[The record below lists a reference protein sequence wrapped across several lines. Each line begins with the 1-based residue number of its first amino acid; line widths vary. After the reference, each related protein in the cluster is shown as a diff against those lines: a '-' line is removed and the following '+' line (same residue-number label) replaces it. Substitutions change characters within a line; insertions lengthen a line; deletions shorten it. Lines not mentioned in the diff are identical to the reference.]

1 MINKIENKLEELMID
16 CQDIQNL
23 VAITEDLNYSI
34 EEFQALKK
42 EEIKEKIS
50 EQRTIVKSTQKNTVS
65 LMDKLSQII
74 DEMLKEKSQ

>member
-50 EQRTIVKSTQKNTVS
+50 EQRTIVKSTQKNIVS

>member
-1 MINKIENKLEELMID
+1 MID

-50 EQRTIVKSTQKNTVS
+50 EQRTIVKSTQKNIVS

>member
-50 EQRTIVKSTQKNTVS
+50 EQRTIVKSTQKNIVS

-74 DEMLKEKSQ
+74 DEILKEKSQ

>member
-1 MINKIENKLEELMID
+1 MKNKIENKLEELMID

-50 EQRTIVKSTQKNTVS
+50 EQRTIVKSTQKNIVS

-74 DEMLKEKSQ
+74 DEILKEKSQ

>member
-1 MINKIENKLEELMID
+1 MINKIGNKLEELMID

-50 EQRTIVKSTQKNTVS
+50 EQRTIVKSTQKNIVS

-74 DEMLKEKSQ
+74 DEILKEKSQ